1 MDEII
6 AVVQGLHS
14 LERSLRG
21 QILCFH
27 GLFACDQCSE
37 ELLTASAEKLR

>member
-14 LERSLRG
+14 LERGLYW
-21 QILCFH
+21 QILCSH
-27 GLFACDQCSE
+27 GLFACDKGFEQP
-37 ELLTASAEKLR
+37 LTARSEMLR